1 MTTRPQRIADGS
13 TLVELVHATITHL
26 RAWVAASWLA
36 NTSTTVRN
44 GLETAT
50 RASLLAEAVRT
61 NVYWIRHSV
70 CYRWLTKDPDPD
82 VIVIDLRETYTV
94 GPLIALF
101 DRLAPTIERTWRG
114 SRAYR
119 LTDALQTSS
128 KLEWIADSRTVQL
141 LAAAVEP
148 PELSEEAAEGSSE
161 GDER

>member
-1 MTTRPQRIADGS
+1 MGNTDSSPTESSIVAAVVHDLRDVSRWLESSAVVQAYRRFTGRLDAAAS
-13 TLVELVHATITHL
+13 NSALVALFSLLVH
-26 RAWVAASWLA
+26 W
-36 NTSTTVRN
+36 
-44 GLETAT
+44 T
-50 RASLLAEAVRT
+50 RASF
-61 NVYWIRHSV
+61 
-70 CYRWLTKDPDPD
+70 CYRWLTKEPEPD
-82 VIVIDLRETYTV
+82 VVVIDLRETYTV
-94 GPLIALF
+94 GPLIALL

-148 PELSEEAAEGSSE
+148 PELPEEAAEGSSE